1 MRHTSPLLRLATALE
16 ASEADDAEL
25 LARFRSNRN
34 EAAFAELVRRHG
46 PMVLGVC
53 LRVTR
58 HRQDAED
65 AYQATFL
72 VLARRAGDLAK
83 PEQLAGWLH
92 GVATRTSLEAR
103 SRARTR
109 TREQQVMAMPEPAA
123 PVPPDSSADL
133 RAVLDEELGRLP
145 EKFRVAVV
153 LCDIEGLTREEA
165 AARLG
170 VPVGTL
176 SGRLTVAHRKLAAL
190 LERRGVACA
199 AAAMSALSAGSLT
212 AMVPSTLAANTVEA
226 SVSAAAKGLTA
237 TGAAPS
243 AEDLARTVLA
253 ALRASKW
260 KTTGMLIL
268 LSAGVLVPGIGLAM
282 QARPPVPPPEPPPTQ
297 PVVIQSQQP
306 IAPRIF
312 PLAPN
317 PRPKLLRQ
325 AAIANDFNDIFVVSD
340 LDESV
345 PEFFRHN
352 RTLVAPISA
361 ANYRTLAASKE
372 PWVMIPM
379 PVNAAND
386 PQRSMRAGRTV
397 PVVPPSDAV
406 RKLLDPVAETHTS
419 FNAIIAHEGT
429 AGGHDI
435 VGYTLRPVAS
445 DFFEKLDLVM
455 RSGGVAQ
462 KDLQFAEPSAVPKT
476 PPPQRPPRPNE
487 PTTIIANAIPARPG
501 ATDFR
506 IVSDRRESVVEY
518 FRRQRVAV
526 GCLFVVDYEKL
537 ARTNEPWLEV
547 PVYPISFNDEMPLTK
562 RTKRT
567 VRVAPPS
574 PFVETRLFR
583 PGIRPRPDIDA
594 FTVVFRRDEPDG
606 VLEIVGFSSSRTSFQ
621 FFEKNVRFAKSD
633 DLLQRDLLY
642 RPPPAP
648 PLPAGKGD
656 PPK

>member
-1 MRHTSPLLRLATALE
+1 MRHTGPLLRLAASLE
-16 ASEADDAEL
+16 ASEAGDAEL
-25 LARFRSNRN
+25 LARFRSNRD
-34 EAAFAELVRRHG
+34 EGAFAELVRRHG
-46 PMVLGVC
+46 PMVFGVC

-58 HRQDAED
+58 HRQNAED

-72 VLARRAGDLAK
+72 VLARRAGDLTK

-92 GVATRTSLEAR
+92 GVATRTALEAR

-109 TREQQVMAMPEPAA
+109 SREQQVIAMPEPAA

-165 AARLG
+165 AAQLG

-190 LERRGVACA
+190 LERRGVTCA
-199 AAAMSALSAGSLT
+199 AAAISALSAGSLT
-212 AMVPSTLAANTVEA
+212 ASVPSPLAANTVEA
-226 SVSAAAKGLTA
+226 SLSAAAKGLTA
-237 TGAAPS
+237 TGAAPT
-243 AEDLARTVLA
+243 AEDLARAILA

-282 QARPPVPPPEPPPTQ
+282 QARPVPPPDPPATQ
-297 PVVIQSQQP
+297 PIVVQTPQP
-306 IAPRIF
+306 NIAQPLLA
-312 PLAPN
+312 LAPN

-379 PVNAAND
+379 PVNAVND
-386 PQRSMRAGRTV
+386 PQRSIRGGRTV
-397 PVVPPSDAV
+397 PLVPPSDAV
-406 RKLLDPVAETHTS
+406 RKLLDPVAETYTT
-419 FNAIIAHEGT
+419 FNAIISHEGT
-429 AGGHDI
+429 AGGFDI
-435 VGYTLRPVAS
+435 VGYTHRPVTP
-445 DFFEKLDLVM
+445 DFFEKLIPVM
-455 RSGGVAQ
+455 RSGTVMQ
-462 KDLQFAEPSAVPKT
+462 KELQFAEPAAVPKT
-476 PPPQRPPRPNE
+476 PPPQRPLRPNE

-518 FRRQRVAV
+518 FRRQHVAV
-526 GCLFVVDYEKL
+526 GCLLMVDYEKL

-547 PVYPISFNDEMPLTK
+547 PVYPLSFNDDLPLTK
-562 RTKRT
+562 RSKRT

-583 PGIRPRPDIDA
+583 PGIRARPDVEA
-594 FTVVFRRDEPDG
+594 MTVVFRRDDPDG

-621 FFEKNVRFAKSD
+621 FFEKNIRFAKSD

-642 RPPPAP
+642 RPPLAR
-648 PLPAGKGD
+648 PAGKGD
-656 PPK
+656 PAK